1 MSLDRKSC
9 WIISD
14 NLIGHENQSISLAA
28 KLQLRYKIKKTRKKN
43 FFKRNLSILFPS
55 ILINKNIYPPY
66 PKVIISCGKN
76 TAYTSYLLKKKLK
89 NKILSIF
96 IQKPPINLKNFDIV
110 IAPKHDKCIGK
121 NVITTNGALTK
132 ISQNYIKKIKK
143 IKKIPT
149 ILKKKFIVVLFGGN
163 SRHHKITSNILK
175 EITDKLMITSTK
187 YNYKILIFFSRRT
200 GKYNE
205 NYLRTNL
212 IHKNFIFISPKS
224 KKINYLQALCWAK
237 IIIVSSDSVSMV
249 SDACSTGKPV
259 YIINIPSKSKK
270 FGLFIKNLINLKLI
284 KFFNGTIS
292 LKNNKNAL
300 NDIETIVEEIKKKNF
315 LFFK

>member
-1 MSLDRKSC
+1 
-9 WIISD
+9 
-14 NLIGHENQSISLAA
+14 
-28 KLQLRYKIKKTRKKN
+28 
-43 FFKRNLSILFPS
+43 
-55 ILINKNIYPPY
+55 
-66 PKVIISCGKN
+66 
-76 TAYTSYLLKKKLK
+76 
-89 NKILSIF
+89 
-96 IQKPPINLKNFDIV
+96 
-110 IAPKHDKCIGK
+110 
-121 NVITTNGALTK
+121 
-132 ISQNYIKKIKK
+132 
-143 IKKIPT
+143 
-149 ILKKKFIVVLFGGN
+149 
-163 SRHHKITSNILK
+163 
-175 EITDKLMITSTK
+175 MITSTK

-300 NDIETIVEEIKKKNF
+300 NDIKTIVEEIKKKNF
-315 LFFK
+315 YFLNE